1 VRGRSRHLPQ
11 STQSNTEENQKAGL
25 RSQPTIHYRRVVQAK
40 ALPTSFRTARAR
52 HDTDVTDYGVLPSLD
67 REGRAGPYFGGFMV
81 KAFAISGFEKDDV
94 TALA

>member
-1 VRGRSRHLPQ
+1 
-11 STQSNTEENQKAGL
+11 
-25 RSQPTIHYRRVVQAK
+25 VVQAK

-94 TALA
+94 TALAKAVGSVSGFHLVRLLRPTVGLSS